1 MNLGSVSVALCA
13 LALSMTLVA
22 QTGAVTS
29 MSAERSIEVA
39 VADDEDA
46 LLGIE
51 VQSVEVQ
58 RNATENVTLLTAE
71 NRLDRPVDLDAT
83 ATGDE
88 DTQRLNVT
96 AVDAPESLSSG
107 ELGSVVA
114 TVECT
119 NATTAEMLTV
129 ALSASGGGTSV
140 ELSRNMHA
148 QCV

>member
-29 MSAERSIEVA
+29 MSAGRSIEVA

-46 LLGIE
+46 FVGID
-51 VQSVEVQ
+51 VQSVEVE
-58 RNATENVTLLTAE
+58 RNATENVTLLTVE
-71 NRLDRPVDLDAT
+71 NRFDHSVDLDVVV
-83 ATGDE
+83 TGAE
-88 DTQRLNVT
+88 DNQRLNVT
-96 AVDAPESLSSG
+96 AVDAPKSLNSG
-107 ELGSVVA
+107 ERGSVVA
-114 TVECT
+114 TVECA

-140 ELSRNMHA
+140 KLPRDMNA